1 MAKMTKAQSRKR
13 LAEAASKVAHVFV
26 EGDQHLSTACL
37 TKLFKIRNELLNLS
51 KKLK

>member
-1 MAKMTKAQSRKR
+1 MAKYTKATTRKR

-26 EGDQHLSTACL
+26 EGDAHFSTGDL
-37 TKLFKIRNELLNLS
+37 TKLFKIRNDLLNLS